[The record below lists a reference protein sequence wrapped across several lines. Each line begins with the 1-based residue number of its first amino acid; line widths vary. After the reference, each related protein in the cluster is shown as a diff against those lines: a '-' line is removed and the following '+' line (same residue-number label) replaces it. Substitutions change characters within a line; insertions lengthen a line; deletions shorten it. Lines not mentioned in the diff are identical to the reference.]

1 MILHTLDT
9 IRLADFI
16 SLFLGDHGKAV
27 AEGDATQQEIEDAAR
42 RMCEEYIRIVG
53 GRQVA
58 AQLSRENE
66 ALKLRMRD
74 VCLRAAR
81 ALCEAG
87 DTESA
92 RAVLRSAGMPVDEQ
106 GADGMIRR
114 IDGLMAADAYRRDKA
129 ALARKQERHTE
140 VTREYFTRER
150 VAVMRWAKMYVDE
163 RQMSAAEYAWMVRAM
178 CDDLQR
184 AMMEQQRKKN
194 KR

>member
-1 MILHTLDT
+1 MRLHTLDT

-27 AEGDATQQEIEDAAR
+27 ADGEATQQEIEDAAR

-129 ALARKQERHTE
+129 ALAKKQERHTE

-184 AMMEQQRKKN
+184 AMMEQQRRKN

>member
-1 MILHTLDT
+1 MRLHTLDT

-27 AEGDATQQEIEDAAR
+27 ADGEATQQEIEDAAR

-184 AMMEQQRKKN
+184 AMMEQQRRKN

>member
-1 MILHTLDT
+1 MRLHTLDT

-27 AEGDATQQEIEDAAR
+27 AEGEATQQEIEDAAR

-140 VTREYFTRER
+140 VTREYFVRER
-150 VAVMRWAKMYVDE
+150 VAVMRWAKMYIDE
-163 RQMSAAEYAWMVRAM
+163 RQISASEYAWMVRAM

>member
-1 MILHTLDT
+1 MRLHTLDT

-27 AEGDATQQEIEDAAR
+27 AEGEATQQEVEDAAR
-42 RMCEEYIRIVG
+42 AMCEEYIRIVG

-74 VCLRAAR
+74 VCLRAAM

-106 GADGMIRR
+106 GADGMIKR

>member
-1 MILHTLDT
+1 MRLHTLDT

-27 AEGDATQQEIEDAAR
+27 AEGEATQQEIEDAAR

-106 GADGMIRR
+106 GADGMIKR

-184 AMMEQQRKKN
+184 AMMEQQKRKN

>member
-27 AEGDATQQEIEDAAR
+27 AEGEATQQEVEDAAR

-92 RAVLRSAGMPVDEQ
+92 RAVLRSAGMPADEQ
-106 GADGMIRR
+106 GADGMIKR

-184 AMMEQQRKKN
+184 AMLEQQKRKN

>member
-1 MILHTLDT
+1 MRLHTLDT

-27 AEGDATQQEIEDAAR
+27 AEGEATQQEIEDAAR

-92 RAVLRSAGMPVDEQ
+92 RSVLRSAGMPVDEQ

-140 VTREYFTRER
+140 VTREYFVRER
-150 VAVMRWAKMYVDE
+150 VAVMRWAKMYIDE
-163 RQMSAAEYAWMVRAM
+163 RQISASEYAWMVRAM

-184 AMMEQQRKKN
+184 AMMEQQKRKN

>member
-1 MILHTLDT
+1 MRLHTLDT

-27 AEGDATQQEIEDAAR
+27 AEGEATQQEIEDAAR

-92 RAVLRSAGMPVDEQ
+92 RAVLSSAGMPVDEQ

>member
-1 MILHTLDT
+1 MRLHTLDT

-27 AEGDATQQEIEDAAR
+27 AEGEATQQEVEDAAR
-42 RMCEEYIRIVG
+42 AMCEEYIRIVG

-106 GADGMIRR
+106 GADGMIKR

-140 VTREYFTRER
+140 VTREYFIRER

>member
-1 MILHTLDT
+1 MRLHTLDT

-27 AEGDATQQEIEDAAR
+27 AEGEATQQEVEDAAR
-42 RMCEEYIRIVG
+42 AMCEEYIRIVG

-129 ALARKQERHTE
+129 ALAKKQERHTE

>member
-1 MILHTLDT
+1 MRLHTLDT

-27 AEGDATQQEIEDAAR
+27 AEGEATQQEIEDAAR

-114 IDGLMAADAYRRDKA
+114 IDGMMAQDAYRRDKA
-129 ALARKQERHTE
+129 ALARKQERHAE

-184 AMMEQQRKKN
+184 AMMEQQKRKN

>member
-1 MILHTLDT
+1 MRLHTLDT

-16 SLFLGDHGKAV
+16 DLFLGDVTKAV
-27 AEGDATQQEIEDAAR
+27 AEGKPTDEEVRQAAQT
-42 RMCEEYIRIVG
+42 MCEDYLRIVG

-87 DTESA
+87 DMDSA
-92 RAVLRSAGMPVDEQ
+92 REVLRSAGLPVDESERPS
-106 GADGMIRR
+106 MLMR
-114 IDGLMAADAYRRDKA
+114 IDGIMAQDAYKRDKA
-129 ALARKQERHTE
+129 ALAKRQEKHTE
-140 VTREYFTRER
+140 VSREYFTRER

-178 CDDLQR
+178 CDDLQK

-194 KR
+194 RR

>member
-1 MILHTLDT
+1 MRLHTLDT

-16 SLFLGDHGKAV
+16 DLFLGDVTKAV
-27 AEGDATQQEIEDAAR
+27 AEGKPTDEEVRQAAQA
-42 RMCEEYIRIVG
+42 MCAEYLRIVG

-58 AQLSRENE
+58 AELSRENE

-87 DTESA
+87 DMDSA
-92 RAVLRSAGMPVDEQ
+92 LEVLKSAGLPVSETEKD
-106 GADGMIRR
+106 AMLMR
-114 IDGLMAADAYRRDKA
+114 IDGLLAQDAYKRDKA
-129 ALARKQERHTE
+129 ALARKQEKHTE
-140 VTREYFTRER
+140 VSREYFTRER

-178 CDDLQR
+178 CEDLQR
-184 AMMEQQRKKN
+184 AMMEQQKRKN

>member
-1 MILHTLDT
+1 MRLHTLDT

-27 AEGDATQQEIEDAAR
+27 AEGEATQQEIEDAAR

-87 DTESA
+87 DTENA
-92 RAVLRSAGMPVDEQ
+92 RAVLRSAGMPVDEH

-150 VAVMRWAKMYVDE
+150 VAVMRWAKMYIDE
-163 RQMSAAEYAWMVRAM
+163 RQISASEYAWMVRAM

>member
-1 MILHTLDT
+1 MRLHTLDT

-27 AEGDATQQEIEDAAR
+27 AEGEATQQEIEDAAR

-114 IDGLMAADAYRRDKA
+114 IDGMMAQDAYRRDKA
-129 ALARKQERHTE
+129 ALARKQERHAE

-163 RQMSAAEYAWMVRAM
+163 RQMSASEYAWMVRAM

-184 AMMEQQRKKN
+184 AMMEQQKRKN

>member
-1 MILHTLDT
+1 MRLHTLDT

-16 SLFLGDHGKAV
+16 SLFLDDHGKAV
-27 AEGDATQQEIEDAAR
+27 AEGEATQQEIEDAAR

-114 IDGLMAADAYRRDKA
+114 IDGMMAADAYRRDKA

-140 VTREYFTRER
+140 VTREYFVRER
-150 VAVMRWAKMYVDE
+150 VAVMRWAKMYIDE
-163 RQMSAAEYAWMVRAM
+163 RQISASEYAWMVRAM

>member
-1 MILHTLDT
+1 MRLHTLDT

-27 AEGDATQQEIEDAAR
+27 AEGEATQQEIEDAAR

-140 VTREYFTRER
+140 VTREYFIRER

>member
-1 MILHTLDT
+1 MRLHTLDT

-16 SLFLGDHGKAV
+16 DLFLGDVTKAV
-27 AEGDATQQEIEDAAR
+27 AEGKPTDDEVRQAAQA
-42 RMCEEYIRIVG
+42 MCAEYLRIVG

-58 AQLSRENE
+58 AELSRENE

-87 DTESA
+87 DMDSA
-92 RAVLRSAGMPVDEQ
+92 GAVLKSAGLPVDE
-106 GADGMIRR
+106 AERDAMLMR
-114 IDGLMAADAYRRDKA
+114 IDGLMAQDAYKRDKA
-129 ALARKQERHTE
+129 ALARKQEKHTE
-140 VTREYFTRER
+140 VNREYFTRER

-178 CDDLQR
+178 CDDLQK
-184 AMMEQQRKKN
+184 AMMEQQKRKN
-194 KR
+194 RR

>member
-1 MILHTLDT
+1 MRLHTLDT

-27 AEGDATQQEIEDAAR
+27 AEGEATQQEVEDAAR
-42 RMCEEYIRIVG
+42 TMCEEYIRIVG

-81 ALCEAG
+81 ALCETG

-114 IDGLMAADAYRRDKA
+114 IDGLMAQDAYRRDKA
-129 ALARKQERHTE
+129 ALARKQGRHTE

-184 AMMEQQRKKN
+184 AMIEQQRKKN

>member
-1 MILHTLDT
+1 MRLRTLDT

-27 AEGDATQQEIEDAAR
+27 DEGEATQQETEDAAR
-42 RMCEEYIRIVG
+42 KMCEEYIRIVG

-106 GADGMIRR
+106 ETDGMIRR

-129 ALARKQERHTE
+129 ALAKKQERHTE

-150 VAVMRWAKMYVDE
+150 VAVMRWAKMYIDE
-163 RQMSAAEYAWMVRAM
+163 RQISASEYAWMVRAM

>member
-1 MILHTLDT
+1 MRLHTLDT

-27 AEGDATQQEIEDAAR
+27 AEGEATQQEVEDAAR
-42 RMCEEYIRIVG
+42 AMCEEYIRIVG

-106 GADGMIRR
+106 GADGMIKR

>member
-1 MILHTLDT
+1 MRLHTLDT

-27 AEGDATQQEIEDAAR
+27 AEGEATQQEIEDAAR

-114 IDGLMAADAYRRDKA
+114 IDGMMAQDAYRRDKA
-129 ALARKQERHTE
+129 ALARKQERHAE

-184 AMMEQQRKKN
+184 AMLEQQKRKN

>member
-1 MILHTLDT
+1 MRLHTLDT

-27 AEGDATQQEIEDAAR
+27 AEGEATQQEIEDAAR
-42 RMCEEYIRIVG
+42 RMREEYIRIVG

-114 IDGLMAADAYRRDKA
+114 IDGMMAADAYRRDKA

-140 VTREYFTRER
+140 VTREYFIRER
-150 VAVMRWAKMYVDE
+150 VAVMRWAKMYIDE
-163 RQMSAAEYAWMVRAM
+163 RQISASEYAWMVRAM

>member
-1 MILHTLDT
+1 MRLHTLDT

-16 SLFLGDHGKAV
+16 SLFIGDNGKAV
-27 AEGDATQQEIEDAAR
+27 AEGEATQQETEDAAR

-114 IDGLMAADAYRRDKA
+114 IDGLMAQDAYRSDKA

-140 VTREYFTRER
+140 VTREYFVRER

-163 RQMSAAEYAWMVRAM
+163 RQMSASEYAWMVRAM

-184 AMMEQQRKKN
+184 AMMEQQRRKSKK
-194 KR
+194 

>member
-1 MILHTLDT
+1 MRLHTLDT

-27 AEGDATQQEIEDAAR
+27 AEGEATQQEIEDAAR

-106 GADGMIRR
+106 GADGMIKR

>member
-1 MILHTLDT
+1 MKLHTLDT

-106 GADGMIRR
+106 GADWMIRR
-114 IDGLMAADAYRRDKA
+114 IDGMMASDAYRRDKA

-163 RQMSAAEYAWMVRAM
+163 RQISAAEYAWMVRAM

>member
-1 MILHTLDT
+1 MRLHTLDT

-16 SLFLGDHGKAV
+16 DLFLGDVTKAV
-27 AEGDATQQEIEDAAR
+27 TEGSPTDEEIAQAAQT
-42 RMCEEYIRIVG
+42 MCEDYLRIVG

-74 VCLRAAR
+74 ACLRAAR

-92 RAVLRSAGMPVDEQ
+92 RAVLHSAGMPVDEQ

-114 IDGLMAADAYRRDKA
+114 IDGLMAQDAYRRDKA

-163 RQMSAAEYAWMVRAM
+163 RQMSASEYAWMVRAM

-184 AMMEQQRKKN
+184 AMMEQQRRKSKK
-194 KR
+194 

>member
-1 MILHTLDT
+1 MKLHTLDT

-27 AEGDATQQEIEDAAR
+27 ADGEATQQEIEDAAR

-58 AQLSRENE
+58 AQISRENE

-140 VTREYFTRER
+140 VTREYFISER

-184 AMMEQQRKKN
+184 AMMEQQKRKN

>member
-1 MILHTLDT
+1 MRLHTLDT

-27 AEGDATQQEIEDAAR
+27 AEGEATQQETEDAAR

-106 GADGMIRR
+106 EADGMIRR
-114 IDGLMAADAYRRDKA
+114 IDGLMAQDAYRRDKA
-129 ALARKQERHTE
+129 ALARKQERHAE
-140 VTREYFTRER
+140 VKREYFVRER

-163 RQMSAAEYAWMVRAM
+163 RQMSASEYAWMVRAM

-184 AMMEQQRKKN
+184 AMMEQQRRKSKK
-194 KR
+194 

>member
-1 MILHTLDT
+1 MRLHTLDT

-27 AEGDATQQEIEDAAR
+27 ADGEATQQEIEDAAR

-140 VTREYFTRER
+140 VTREYFIRER

>member
-1 MILHTLDT
+1 MRLHTLDT

-27 AEGDATQQEIEDAAR
+27 AEGEATQQEIEDAAR
-42 RMCEEYIRIVG
+42 RMCEEYIHIVG

-92 RAVLRSAGMPVDEQ
+92 RAVLRSAGMPVDEH

-114 IDGLMAADAYRRDKA
+114 IDGLMAQDAYRRDKA

-140 VTREYFTRER
+140 ITREYFVRER

>member
-1 MILHTLDT
+1 MRLHTLDT

-27 AEGDATQQEIEDAAR
+27 AEGEATQQEVEDAAR
-42 RMCEEYIRIVG
+42 AMCEEYIRIVG

-58 AQLSRENE
+58 AQLSRVNE

-87 DTESA
+87 DTDSA

-106 GADGMIRR
+106 GADGMIKR

-140 VTREYFTRER
+140 VTREYFTSER

>member
-1 MILHTLDT
+1 MRLHTLDT

-16 SLFLGDHGKAV
+16 DLFLGDVTKAV
-27 AEGDATQQEIEDAAR
+27 AEGKPTDEEVREAAQA
-42 RMCEEYIRIVG
+42 MCAEYLRIVG

-58 AQLSRENE
+58 AELSRENE

-87 DTESA
+87 DMDSA
-92 RAVLRSAGMPVDEQ
+92 RAVLKSAGLPVDESERP
-106 GADGMIRR
+106 AMLMR
-114 IDGLMAADAYRRDKA
+114 IDGIMAQDAYKRDKA
-129 ALARKQERHTE
+129 AMARKQEKHTE
-140 VTREYFTRER
+140 VSREYFTRER

-163 RQMSAAEYAWMVRAM
+163 RQISASEYAWMVRAM
-178 CDDLQR
+178 CEDLQR
-184 AMMEQQRKKN
+184 AMMEQQKRKN

>member
-1 MILHTLDT
+1 MRLHTLDT

-27 AEGDATQQEIEDAAR
+27 AEGEATQQEIEDAAR

-129 ALARKQERHTE
+129 ALAKKQERHTE

-178 CDDLQR
+178 CDDMQR